1 MESLL
6 NILWALIAIATISV
20 WRLRWVREPRASRRR
35 PACEW
40 TAMIAALVLLFFAVS
55 LSDDLRALALLSD
68 DGASGRRHA
77 LAANAA
83 ANFPLIGV
91 APGKKL
97 DAATLHPIAPVL
109 LTTTILLDAPL
120 PSGEV
125 FELQGTPTVERALP
139 SASGRA
145 PPVVNL

>member
-1 MESLL
+1 
-6 NILWALIAIATISV
+6 
-20 WRLRWVREPRASRRR
+20 
-35 PACEW
+35 
-40 TAMIAALVLLFFAVS
+40 MIAALVLLFFAVS
-55 LSDDLRALALLSD
+55 LSDDLRAQALLSD

-83 ANFPLIGV
+83 ANPPVTGA

-97 DAATLHPIAPVL
+97 DAGALHPIAAAL
-109 LTTTILLDAPL
+109 LPSTFLLDAPL
-120 PSGEV
+120 PRGEV
-125 FELQGTPTVERALP
+125 CELRGTPAVERALP

>member
-6 NILWALIAIATISV
+6 NILWALIAIATIAA
-20 WRLRWVREPRASRRR
+20 WRLRWVREPRASRRS

-55 LSDDLRALALLSD
+55 LSDDLRAQALLSD

-83 ANFPLIGV
+83 ANSPLSEAGTGTKIGATSLQRV
-91 APGKKL
+91 VV
-97 DAATLHPIAPVL
+97 ATLPNTVS
-109 LTTTILLDAPL
+109 LDAPL
-120 PSGEV
+120 ACGEV
-125 FELQGTPTVERALP
+125 FELQGTPAAERELP

>member
-1 MESLL
+1 
-6 NILWALIAIATISV
+6 
-20 WRLRWVREPRASRRR
+20 
-35 PACEW
+35 
-40 TAMIAALVLLFFAVS
+40 MIAALVLLFFAVS
-55 LSDDLRALALLSD
+55 LSDDLRAQALLSD

-83 ANFPLIGV
+83 ANSPVTGA

-97 DAATLHPIAPVL
+97 DAGALHPIAAL
-109 LTTTILLDAPL
+109 LPSTFLLDAPL
-120 PSGEV
+120 PRGEV
-125 FELQGTPTVERALP
+125 CDLRGTPAVERALP